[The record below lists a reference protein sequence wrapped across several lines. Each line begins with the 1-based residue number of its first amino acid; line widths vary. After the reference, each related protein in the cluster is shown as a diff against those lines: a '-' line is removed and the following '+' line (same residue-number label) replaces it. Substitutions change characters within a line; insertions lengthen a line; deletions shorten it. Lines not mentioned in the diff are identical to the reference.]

1 MFNNVDLGFYDQY
14 THPNYANLHILGCT
28 LVMTCGACPEQYDV
42 FYEDPEQDYKTVQV
56 GYFRLRHGSF
66 TAEYPDVCGKL
77 VYQACPKGDGTFYDD
92 ERKEYLTEAVK
103 AILEKHKEF
112 KENE

>member
-1 MFNNVDLGFYDQY
+1 MFNNVDLGFYGEY
-14 THPNYANLHILGCT
+14 KHPEYKHIVILGCT

-42 FYEDPEQDYKTVQV
+42 YYADPTQDYKDTQI
-56 GYFRLRHGSF
+56 GYLRLRHGSF
-66 TAEYPDVCGKL
+66 TAEYPDVCGEL

-92 ERKEYLTEAVK
+92 ERYAYLTIAVSHL
-103 AILEKHKEF
+103 LEKHKEF